1 MNEGDILVSAVR
13 YVHAIYDIE
22 LVAGDKKLEEEL
34 KEQVFS
40 LNDPVLMEYWQ
51 DYKQAVLEAA

>member
-1 MNEGDILVSAVR
+1 MNVGDILVSAVR
-13 YVHAIYDIE
+13 YVHATYDIE
-22 LVAGDKKLEEEL
+22 LLADDRSLAEEL
-34 KEQVFS
+34 KDQVFA